1 MHFKVVRKPSNHQL
15 IAPVKIGIMDT
26 EFTLSDAISRLFETK
41 CPAVSNLSIQNI
53 ASVKCKNVNLLD
65 LIDYEFEAV
74 NDRNTPIFEMPI
86 TITMKEF
93 SVQDSPRQVINASA
107 LMMRNANQKEYLE
120 FIPVALPF
128 IRNSVLNTIT
138 IENEEEAL
146 STIRLASANNIQK
159 QIKELI
165 NVALYQ
171 LGMGYSDDDSKR
183 SLVIFTNS
191 LSNVLC
197 FIHKHWKALMR
208 EDFPTL
214 PTQYCNKSMFLSL
227 LKLGVRRS
235 VPSSATCDEFH
246 LIAIWIV
253 ILISFLF
260 YFIQRY

>member
-41 CPAVSNLSIQNI
+41 CPADSNLSIQNI

-65 LIDYEFEAV
+65 LIDYDFEVV
-74 NDRNTPIFEMPI
+74 NDENTPIFETPI
-86 TITMKEF
+86 TITMKAV
-93 SVQDSPRQVINASA
+93 SVQDSPRQFINASA
-107 LMMRNANQKEYLE
+107 LMMRNANQREYLE

-128 IRNSVLNTIT
+128 IRSSVLNIIT
-138 IENEEEAL
+138 IENEKEAL
-146 STIRLASANNIQK
+146 SNMRLASANNIQK

-165 NVALYQ
+165 HVALYQ

-197 FIHKHWKALMR
+197 FIHKHWKALTR
-208 EDFPTL
+208 KEFPNL
-214 PTQYCNKSMFLSL
+214 PTQYCNKSMLLSL

-235 VPSSATCDEFH
+235 VPSSAICDELH
-246 LIAIWIV
+246 LIAI
-253 ILISFLF
+253 
-260 YFIQRY
+260 